1 MVEKKDINLIT
12 NLIKTNSKDKLK
24 SDDLIYY
31 LNSVTKNDKLKYT
44 DVKGTVSYINKLIL
58 GSKYYDLYYNKTI
71 YSSVCIL
78 YLFLLLPFY
87 LNYPRLYN
95 AKYSIFLSFI
105 SIIVL
110 ISLVKSNYDPFIKI
124 TLFYFIILF
133 LLISIVFIFIFKK
146 FDIVSIFIIFFVTTI
161 IFNYIIR
168 IVLPFLVKN
177 IIPKKN
183 KKKDFTV
190 YNDNISNALNLLVQ
204 KETSIKITDNQQFYI
219 FLTTFDISNSIV
231 YKISDFVTNLIQP
244 IIVIIILF
252 CLGNILNGMANES
265 GIKLCPIIGLDNNR
279 PYFNC
284 NSNYILPDK
293 IINDFNNETKE
304 NFIKVYKPKFMC
316 DINGSNNDI
325 KMVKLKVYEGIY
337 GLQMNAMKNLEKS
350 LSQPSENPLSPNDPS
365 APSAT
370 NISLSVNNPSAPS
383 APETLINNPLLLNKS
398 KKNNRPIENPV
409 EENNK
414 VKAVMIGG
422 ATTTS
427 YPPTLYGKIIGL
439 ISTWILIGRNIL
451 SPMYFSQLFS
461 IKSSRN
467 NIYKKY
473 YDAIKNDSNIWSFV
487 CMGTDLSYYEEYID
501 TSYNKFMNNV
511 KSGTKEQNM
520 SLFNK
525 EMVSSSNIFIKIL
538 RCILFFIYFFIFY
551 TFNNVI
557 FGTLFIPTFF
567 NLIIAIVVM
576 IILLLLFSK
585 YRK

>member
-71 YSSVCIL
+71 YSSVGIL

-110 ISLVKSNYDPFIKI
+110 ISQVKSNYDPFIKI

-284 NSNYILPDK
+284 NSNYI
-293 IINDFNNETKE
+293 
-304 NFIKVYKPKFMC
+304 
-316 DINGSNNDI
+316 
-325 KMVKLKVYEGIY
+325 
-337 GLQMNAMKNLEKS
+337 
-350 LSQPSENPLSPNDPS
+350 
-365 APSAT
+365 
-370 NISLSVNNPSAPS
+370 
-383 APETLINNPLLLNKS
+383 
-398 KKNNRPIENPV
+398 
-409 EENNK
+409 
-414 VKAVMIGG
+414 
-422 ATTTS
+422 
-427 YPPTLYGKIIGL
+427 
-439 ISTWILIGRNIL
+439 
-451 SPMYFSQLFS
+451 
-461 IKSSRN
+461 
-467 NIYKKY
+467 
-473 YDAIKNDSNIWSFV
+473 
-487 CMGTDLSYYEEYID
+487 
-501 TSYNKFMNNV
+501 
-511 KSGTKEQNM
+511 
-520 SLFNK
+520 
-525 EMVSSSNIFIKIL
+525 
-538 RCILFFIYFFIFY
+538 
-551 TFNNVI
+551 
-557 FGTLFIPTFF
+557 
-567 NLIIAIVVM
+567 
-576 IILLLLFSK
+576 
-585 YRK
+585 